1 MYSLIETEH
10 DAAIAHLRLND
21 PPANTLTYDLI
32 QQLERSFIDALL
44 HPAIAGI
51 VLSGKGERFFSGGVN
66 IGMLSHVTPHY
77 VSNFVLYASEV
88 FNLIARSTKPVI
100 AAINGHATGGGLE
113 LALLAQHRVAKSGDY
128 HIGLPETRLGV
139 IPGLGGTQRLSR
151 LIGADA
157 AFELICDATLIGPER
172 ARELGIVDEVVAS
185 ADFDSRVI
193 DAVLRLTDGGHA
205 PSSRPPAVFPDTGAG
220 AVIERHG
227 HIGVLAVRGDGAD
240 DPLRRLAAINHAVLD
255 LRADAAIKALIVH
268 VDPVADNRRSHA
280 PADRVTLQLLTDY
293 VARRIANFP
302 GICAFYSDVLPDDL
316 TYRIAAACDFRFT
329 RAPHAPPPGRGTRAG
344 ITVPREAGGVLFS
357 PLAETDPIRALLD
370 RMARYVP
377 PLGASAAITAAKHA
391 IQRGLHLPLDD
402 AQFLERRLQEPL
414 LRGKDGQEGMNAYL
428 AKRMPVF
435 SGE

>member
-1 MYSLIETEH
+1 MYSLIETKH

-44 HPAIAGI
+44 HPAVAGI

-66 IGMLSHVTPHY
+66 IGMLSHVTPY
-77 VSNFVLYASEV
+77 YTSNFVLYASEV

-113 LALLAQHRVAKSGDY
+113 LALLAQHRVAKSGSY
-128 HIGLPETRLGV
+128 NIGLPETRLGV

-151 LIGADA
+151 LVGADVA
-157 AFELICDATLIGPER
+157 LEMICDATLVGPER
-172 ARELGIVDEVVAS
+172 ARDLGIVDEVVAT
-185 ADFDSRVI
+185 ADFDARVI
-193 DAVLRLTDGGHA
+193 DAALRLTDGGHV
-205 PSSRPPAVFPDTGAG
+205 PSSRPPAVFSDTGAG

-227 HIGVLAVRGDGAD
+227 PIGVLTVCGDDAG
-240 DPLRRLAAINHAVLD
+240 DPLRRLAAISHAVLD
-255 LRADAAIKALIVH
+255 LRADAATKALIVRI
-268 VDPVADNRRSHA
+268 DPAADDRRSQA
-280 PADRVTLQLLTDY
+280 PAERVTLQLLTDY

-302 GICAFYSDVLPDDL
+302 GICAFYSDVVPDDL

-344 ITVPREAGGVLFS
+344 VPVPREAGGVSFS

-414 LRGKDGQEGMNAYL
+414 LRGRDGHEGMNAYL
-428 AKRMPVF
+428 AKRMPAF
-435 SGE
+435 LGE

>member
-1 MYSLIETEH
+1 MYSLIETKH
-10 DAAIAHLRLND
+10 DAAIAYLRLND

-32 QQLERSFIDALL
+32 QQLERSFINALL

-51 VLSGKGERFFSGGVN
+51 VLSGRGERFFSGGVN
-66 IGMLSHVTPHY
+66 IGMLSHVTPY
-77 VSNFVLYASEV
+77 YTSNFVLYASEV

-113 LALLAQHRVAKSGDY
+113 LALLAQHRIAKSGSY
-128 HIGLPETRLGV
+128 NIGLPETRLGV

-151 LIGADA
+151 LIGVDA
-157 AFELICDATLIGPER
+157 ALEMICDATLVSPDR
-172 ARELGIVDEVVAS
+172 ARDLGIVDEVVAT
-185 ADFDSRVI
+185 ADFDARVI
-193 DAVLRLTDGGHA
+193 DAALRLTDGGHA

-220 AVIERHG
+220 AVVERHG
-227 HIGVLAVRGDGAD
+227 HIGVLTVCGDDAG
-240 DPLRRLAAINHAVLD
+240 DPLRRLAAISHAVLD
-255 LRADAAIKALIVH
+255 LRADAAIKALIVRI
-268 VDPVADNRRSHA
+268 DPVANDRRSQA

-302 GICAFYSDVLPDDL
+302 GICAFYSDASPDDL
-316 TYRIAAACDFRFT
+316 LYRIAAACDFRFT
-329 RAPHAPPPGRGTRAG
+329 RAAHVPPPGRGTRTG
-344 ITVPREAGGVLFS
+344 IPVPREAGGVPFS

-391 IQRGLHLPLDD
+391 IRRGLHLPLDD

-414 LRGKDGQEGMNAYL
+414 LRGRDGHEGMSAYL
-428 AKRMPVF
+428 AKRMPAF
-435 SGE
+435 LGE